1 MCSSIQ
7 YEVKINKW
15 LNKNIENNNGQLLYE
30 NELFTN
36 NKIQNSLTT
45 NDKFDEP
52 LYELYLYSNYVEYFL
67 NSLLD
72 NVDKNMYEI
81 YNINQFRDELTKF
94 IYKYSHDK

>member
-36 NKIQNSLTT
+36 NKIQNAMTT